1 MKYLKKFEYFEP
13 STLNEALNILKKH
26 SGEAKI
32 LAGGTDLLV
41 KMKGGLIAPKYVVNI
56 KSISDIDLRGIA
68 VNAHGGIKLGALTT
82 LQTIQDS
89 PLVKER
95 ASILAETAKKMASH
109 QVRNIATIGGNLCNA
124 APSADM
130 APPLIVLDAEAKI
143 LGSKGERTI
152 KLENFFLGPSQT
164 SLDDDEILLE
174 IYVPEIDSS
183 VRTIYEK
190 FTLRDAMDI
199 ATVGVAVSLKQKDG
213 LCEAVKISLGAV
225 GPTPIRA
232 RQSEEVL
239 LGEKIGETVIK
250 KASKTASEE
259 AKPIDDIRGSAQY
272 RRQLI
277 ESLVRRSIQAI
288 AQY

>member
-1 MKYLKKFEYFEP
+1 MKYLKEFEYFEP

-26 SGEAKI
+26 SGEAKV

-56 KSISDIDLRGIA
+56 KSIGDIDLRGIA
-68 VNAHGGIKLGALTT
+68 LNALGGIKLGSLAT
-82 LQTIQDS
+82 LQSIQDS

-95 ASILAETAKKMASH
+95 ASILAETAKRMASH

-130 APPLIVLDAEAKI
+130 APPLIVLDAKAKI
-143 LGSKGERTI
+143 LGSRGERTI
-152 KLENFFLGPSQT
+152 KLEKFFRGPSQT
-164 SLDDDEILLE
+164 SLDDDDILLE

-183 VRTIYEK
+183 IRTIYEK
-190 FTLRDAMDI
+190 FTLRGAMDI
-199 ATVGVAVSLKQKDG
+199 ATVGVAVFLRKKDG
-213 LCEAVKISLGAV
+213 ICENVKIALGAV

-239 LGEKIGETVIK
+239 LGEKIEETLIR
-250 KASKTASEE
+250 KAAKVASDE
-259 AKPIDDIRGSAQY
+259 AKPITDIRGSAQY
-272 RRQLI
+272 RREVI
-277 ESLVRRSIQAI
+277 ESLVRRAIQAI
-288 AQY
+288 AQ